1 MPHETHTTTR
11 IAPDGPGLS
20 FEDVHALISGWS
32 VARPIEEFIAELNE
46 RCPPQRA
53 AQLAVAD
60 LKQANKRRGKS
71 MSRRTGQSGHIE
83 PSGNWWVVRWWMD
96 VPGQE
101 KRAHKR
107 ERICPIAGP
116 GTLSKSARERRAREI
131 IVAIGADTEA
141 HFKKVVTQVGC
152 VTFREQAETWFTELE
167 NRKRHP
173 VADSTLEGWGGVLR
187 NWLYPSIGDLPL
199 SEVNNAA
206 LKRVVAAMVEG
217 GVSPQTITNYTLVL
231 KLVVASAIDK
241 EGEEIYPRKWN
252 HKFVDMP
259 VVVKAKQNTPHFT
272 PAVMSSLAT
281 YPWKN
286 RWTQMLIIL
295 CPAAGLRIGEALG
308 LEIDKHI
315 SSDFL
320 TISIKQKVRDAKVE
334 PRLKTVNADRKID
347 LHPTIAAILQQFV
360 GERKDGLL
368 FCARTGKP
376 LRATNVLTGQL
387 YPALQNLGF
396 INPFNGNH
404 KAGSHAFRRFRNT
417 HLRNRTG
424 CPVGLQNFWMGH
436 AEETMGD
443 RYDKGKEDDALR
455 KEWAERCG
463 FGFDL
468 PAVVPVVPKIK
479 GNDEVREAA

>member
-1 MPHETHTTTR
+1 MPEEIHTTTR
-11 IAPDGPGLS
+11 IAPDGPVLS
-20 FEDVHALISGWS
+20 FEDVRALISSWS

-46 RCPPQRA
+46 RSSQQR
-53 AQLAVAD
+53 VGND
-60 LKQANKRRGKS
+60 HKQAKKRRGKS

-83 PSGNWWVVRWWMD
+83 QSGKWWVVRWWMD

-101 KRAHKR
+101 KRAH
-107 ERICPIAGP
+107 ERAKICPITGP

-131 IVAIGADTEA
+131 IVASGADTEA
-141 HFKKVVTQVGC
+141 HFNKVVTQVGC
-152 VTFREQAETWFTELE
+152 VTFREQAGSWFTELE
-167 NRKRHP
+167 NRKRYP

-187 NWLYPSIGDLPL
+187 NWLYPLIGDLPL

-206 LKRVVAAMVEG
+206 LKRVISAMVEDG
-217 GVSPQTITNYTLVL
+217 LSAQTITNYTQVL
-231 KLVVASAIDK
+231 KLVVASAVDQ

-259 VVVKAKQNTPHFT
+259 VILKEEQNTPCFSPET
-272 PAVMSSLAT
+272 MSSLAT
-281 YPWKN
+281 YPWKYEWM
-286 RWTQMLIIL
+286 RVLVIL
-295 CPAAGLRIGEALG
+295 CAAAGLRIGEILG

-315 SSDFL
+315 SPDFRTL
-320 TISIKQKVRDAKVE
+320 SIKQKVRNAKVE
-334 PRLKTVNADRKID
+334 ARVKTKNSYRKVD

-360 GERKDGLL
+360 GERKNGLL
-368 FCARTGKP
+368 FFARTGRP
-376 LRATNVLTGQL
+376 LRATNVLTCQL
-387 YPALQNLGF
+387 YPALKKLGF
-396 INPFNGNH
+396 INPFKGNH
-404 KAGSHAFRRFRNT
+404 KAGCHAFRRFRNT
-417 HLRNRTG
+417 HLRNRAG

-468 PAVVPVVPKIK
+468 PSIVPIVPKSE